1 MNAHFLGH
9 ACSFSS
15 DGFISGALKETSA
28 VIITYIVLMALIIIM
43 QFGFGV
49 AAWAVAAGSAPEVS
63 GPFIGVLND
72 NYRYFDWKMLSSFW
86 GPECY
91 FSTANAT
98 IYDDVLMS
106 PENVTFHFP
115 ACSFDGL
122 CAVATPSMPLSA
134 EEGYCC
140 NQISNTC
147 DTSKAQCA
155 SGSECLLSFL
165 GKLAAP

>member
-1 MNAHFLGH
+1 VLSFFLTIKH
-9 ACSFSS
+9 
-15 DGFISGALKETSA
+15 SGAVKETSA
-28 VIITYIVLMALIIIM
+28 VIIAYIILMVLIIIM

-72 NYRYFDWKMLSSFW
+72 NYRYFDWKMLPTFW

-91 FSTANAT
+91 FATANAT
-98 IYDDVLMS
+98 IYDDVLMR

-115 ACSFDGL
+115 ACDFDGN
-122 CAVATPSMPLSA
+122 CALASTSMPLTA

-140 NQISNTC
+140 NQNSC
-147 DTSKAQCA
+147 DLSKAECA
-155 SGSECLLSFL
+155 SGHECVLSFL

>member
-1 MNAHFLGH
+1 MLSFFLTIKH
-9 ACSFSS
+9 
-15 DGFISGALKETSA
+15 SGAVKETSA
-28 VIITYIVLMALIIIM
+28 VIIAYIILMVLIIIM

-72 NYRYFDWKMLSSFW
+72 NYRYFDWKMLPTFW

-91 FSTANAT
+91 FATANAT
-98 IYDDVLMS
+98 IYDDVLMR

-115 ACSFDGL
+115 ACDFDGN
-122 CAVATPSMPLSA
+122 CALASTSMPLTA

-140 NQISNTC
+140 NQNSC
-147 DTSKAQCA
+147 DLSKAECA
-155 SGSECLLSFL
+155 SGHECVLSFL